1 MENKLVKVLLIDDDK
16 VLSKTTSLRLEKRG
30 YAVNVCNSAKEGLI
44 VALEQD
50 YDILLLDIKMPEMSG
65 VEVLTAIREKKEK
78 NLFPIIMV
86 SSNEEQDDI
95 VEALNLGANDYVT
108 KPINIDVLVARIV
121 TQIDIRRLSI
131 EFASKKEIE
140 AIGAMIATYNHEIN
154 NPLAIAFG
162 TLDAIER
169 KGDASEDS
177 FKKLEESLE
186 RINNIVKKIG
196 KISEKGK
203 VLFEDYTENSLMLKI
218 DED

>member
-1 MENKLVKVLLIDDDK
+1 MEANKVNVLLIDDDK
-16 VLSKTTSLRLEKRG
+16 VLSKTTSLRLQKRG
-30 YAVNVCNSAKEGLI
+30 YNVEVCNSAKEGLKMS
-44 VALEQD
+44 LEGKF
-50 YDILLLDIKMPEMSG
+50 DILLLDIKMPEMSG
-65 VEVLTAIREKKEK
+65 VEVLTEIRAKKEK

-95 VEALNLGANDYVT
+95 VEALNLGANDYIT

-140 AIGAMIATYNHEIN
+140 AVGAMIATYNHEIN

-162 TLDAIER
+162 TLDALER
-169 KGDASEDS
+169 KNQIPKED
-177 FKKLEESLE
+177 FQKLEESLD

-203 VLFEDYTENSLMLKI
+203 VLFEDYTENSVMLKI

>member
-1 MENKLVKVLLIDDDK
+1 MENKQVKVLLIDDDK

-30 YAVNVCNSAKEGLI
+30 YAVNVCNSAKEGLNI
-44 VALEQD
+44 ALEQD

-65 VEVLTAIREKKEK
+65 VEVLTAIRKKKEK

-140 AIGAMIATYNHEIN
+140 AVGAMIATYNHEIN

-162 TLDAIER
+162 TLDAMER
-169 KGDASEDS
+169 KGQLPSED
-177 FKKLEESLE
+177 FDKLEESLE
-186 RINNIVKKIG
+186 RINKIVKKIG